1 MIHVVIGILVIV
13 PVSVLTYV
21 LVPGLGVLG
30 GGRGHA

>member
-1 MIHVVIGILVIV
+1 MIHLVIGILVIV

-21 LVPGLGVLG
+21 LVPGPGVFD